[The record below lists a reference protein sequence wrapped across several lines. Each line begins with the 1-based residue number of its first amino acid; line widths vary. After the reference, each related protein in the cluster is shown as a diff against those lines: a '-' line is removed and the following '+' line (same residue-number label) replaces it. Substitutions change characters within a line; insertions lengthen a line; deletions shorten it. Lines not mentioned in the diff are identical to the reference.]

1 MMDDKTEQK
10 TPNNKVWLENGVV
23 CYVMSSEVDEQEAI
37 LLNNIGLEYIDS
49 GEASFILIDLQQQ
62 SSKFTSAARKIWVKF
77 LQNTKIKKAA
87 MFGGNIIVR
96 TLASFVIAAAGKKNI
111 KFFVAKEEALKWLK
125 S

>member
-1 MMDDKTEQK
+1 MDNNSEQE
-10 TPNNKVWLENGVV
+10 TPNNKVWLEGDIV
-23 CYVMSSEVDEQEAI
+23 CYGLSNEVDEREAI
-37 LLNNIGLEYIDS
+37 LLNDVGLEYINS
-49 GEASFILIDLQQQ
+49 GKASFVLIDLQQQ
-62 SSKFTSAARKIWVKF
+62 SSKFSSVARKIWVKF

-111 KFFVAKEEALKWLK
+111 KFFAAKEEALKWLK